1 MPDQV
6 RHDINRIFFVSFV
19 LFVVIINGMKIQDLE
34 KYSSA
39 ITLGDMEVFVFPE
52 LMYSLVLANIMSPCI
67 WRWRE
72 EETFQKLA
80 GKNTYRILMRM
91 RQYVMDEYEFNLDL
105 NTWGL
110 THKDAELKRFSEYIS
125 PENIARSNA
134 LFGYTGDK
142 YYFDVDI
149 RRHFGLDQYDGDIIP
164 YWKTETVEAMNA
176 FRHKPGYSTGAGECV
191 SLSTLYAAAAFVVCG
206 IPLED
211 IYMILTPL
219 HSQNFIDINE
229 GIITN
234 NRRLVTKPM
243 WFNGTEISDKAQ
255 RAIRNEQV
263 TIVANNT
270 GYIHCFYDTATI
282 DPKSY
287 QKFQSLLNSY
297 LKAELNQLNF
307 ANFLRSMGKYQKYF
321 QFCRHRRGERM
332 FVKSESLFGYEH
344 GSRFRIYDETFE
356 KLLDEVDQ
364 DDYSVYPIEGRL
376 CCEQLMAFVEYEKID
391 VFDPDGQYKLAR
403 FIAPFAKEHAEA
415 CVRDLVDFLRI
426 QPRLPDSKKQYQ
438 AAEPIKIDPSW
449 SREQVIEYLDS
460 IRETNMTAD
469 LAFYAY
475 RDMTRCDW
483 RPFIKAAVERCPVS
497 VEQYADDAID
507 QVYSQL
513 NALPN
518 ESIYEGPRLAQP
530 DEVANYKTGDGIE
543 KAFTLANILR
553 QRQPDEVV
561 EMHIENEKVV
571 VKAGKEYTFSSSKGL
586 KKTIHIS
593 PAGITTED

>member
-1 MPDQV
+1 
-6 RHDINRIFFVSFV
+6 
-19 LFVVIINGMKIQDLE
+19 MKIQDLE

-39 ITLGDMEVFVFPE
+39 VTLGDMEVFVFPE
-52 LMYSLVLANIMSPCI
+52 LMYSLVLANIMSPVF

-72 EETFQKLA
+72 EPTFKKLE
-80 GKNTYRILMRM
+80 GKSTYRRLMRM

-110 THKDAELKRFSEYIS
+110 THKDVELERFADYIS
-125 PENIARSNA
+125 PEDIGRSNA

-164 YWKTETVEAMNA
+164 YWKTETIEAMNA
-176 FRHKPGYSTGAGECV
+176 FRHKDGYETGAGECV

-206 IPLED
+206 IPLDD
-211 IYMILTPL
+211 IYMVLTPL

-270 GYIHCFYDTATI
+270 GYIHCFYDDATI
-282 DPKSY
+282 DKTSY
-287 QKFQSLLNSY
+287 EKFSGLLDHY
-297 LKAELNQLNF
+297 LTAELNHLNF
-307 ANFLRSMGKYQKYF
+307 ANFLRSKGQYQKYF

-332 FVKSESLFGYEH
+332 FVQAEALYGYEH
-344 GSRFRIYDETFE
+344 GSRFRIYDETFD
-356 KLLDEVDQ
+356 KLLADVSEEDFSI
-364 DDYSVYPIEGRL
+364 YKIEDRL
-376 CCEQLMAFVEYEKID
+376 CCEQLMAFVDYEKID
-391 VFDPDGQYKLAR
+391 IHHPDDRYKLAR
-403 FIAPFAKEHAEA
+403 FIAPFAKNDSEA
-415 CVRDLVDFLRI
+415 CVDELAEFLKI
-426 QPRLPDSKKQYQ
+426 VPRLPDSEKQYQ
-438 AAEPIKIDPSW
+438 SAEPIKIDPEW
-449 SREQVIEYLDS
+449 SREEVIEYLES
-460 IRETNMTAD
+460 IRDKNITAD

-483 RPFIKAAVERCPVS
+483 RPFVKAAIERCPVS
-497 VEQYADDAID
+497 IEKYADDGVN

-513 NALPN
+513 NAMPD

-530 DEVANYKTGDGIE
+530 DEVANYTTGDGVE
-543 KAFTLANILR
+543 KAFTLANILH
-553 QRQPDEVV
+553 QRQPEAA
-561 EMHIENEKVV
+561 IEINIEKD
-571 VKAGKEYTFSSSKGL
+571 KAIVQADKEYTFNTSKGL
-586 KKTIHIS
+586 ERTIRIS
-593 PAGITTED
+593 PDEIRVDS

>member
-1 MPDQV
+1 M
-6 RHDINRIFFVSFV
+6 N
-19 LFVVIINGMKIQDLE
+19 IQDIE

-39 ITLGDMEVFVFPE
+39 VTLSDMEVFVFPE
-52 LMYSLVLANIMSPCI
+52 LMYSLVLANIMSPVF

-72 EETFQKLA
+72 EETFKKLE
-80 GKNTYRILMRM
+80 GKSTYRRLMRM

-110 THKDAELKRFSEYIS
+110 THKDAELKRFGDYIS
-125 PENIARSNA
+125 PEDIGRSNA

-164 YWKTETVEAMNA
+164 YWKTETIEAMNA
-176 FRHKPGYSTGAGECV
+176 FRLKDGYEAGAGECV

-206 IPLED
+206 IPLDD
-211 IYMILTPL
+211 IYMVLTPL

-263 TIVANNT
+263 TVVAHNT

-282 DPKSY
+282 DAGRY
-287 QKFQSLLNSY
+287 QHFTQRLDGY
-297 LKAELNQLNF
+297 LDAKLTHLNF
-307 ANFLRSMGKYQKYF
+307 ANFLRSKGEYQKYF

-332 FVKSESLFGYEH
+332 FVKAESLYGYEH
-344 GSRFRIYDETFE
+344 GSRFRIHDETFS
-356 KLLDEVDQ
+356 KLLADVSEE
-364 DDYSVYPIEGRL
+364 DYSPYQLEGRL
-376 CCEQLMAFVEYEKID
+376 CCEQLIGFSEYENID
-391 VFDPDGQYKLAR
+391 IQNAEDQRKFAT
-403 FIAPFAKEHAEA
+403 FISPFAQQDAES
-415 CVRDLVDFLRI
+415 CIKDLAEFLRVV
-426 QPRLPDSKKQYQ
+426 PRLPHTPQEHKTAD
-438 AAEPIKIDPSW
+438 PIQIDPAW
-449 SREQVIEYLDS
+449 SREEVIEYLES
-460 IRETNMTAD
+460 IRDTNITAD

-497 VEQYADDAID
+497 IEKYSDENID
-507 QVYSQL
+507 RIYSQL
-513 NALPN
+513 KEMTN
-518 ESIYEGPRLAQP
+518 ESIYDGPRLAQP
-530 DEVANYKTGDGIE
+530 DEVANYNTGDGIE
-543 KAFTLANILR
+543 KAFVLANILYKR
-553 QRQPDEVV
+553 TSDQP
-561 EMHIENEKVV
+561 
-571 VKAGKEYTFSSSKGL
+571 VKIDIGNGKAIVTLDKEYAFTTSKDL
-586 KKTIHIS
+586 EQHIDIS
-593 PAGITTED
+593 PDGVEVN